1 VNHLHTADIGGIRVA
16 YYEQG
21 SGPAL
26 VLLHGMFGDHLD
38 WEPVLEPLARD
49 FRVIAVDLPGF
60 GESDKPDIDYTVE
73 FFLDSLQALL
83 KHLGIAKAALI
94 GNSFG
99 GTLSI
104 FFAIAHPEIVERLV
118 LVSSGGIRP
127 FTTEEQARVAV
138 HYVEENLG
146 ALTPAIQEAML
157 SPIFAR
163 LSDQRERYLAKQN
176 AKLTRPDFKSYVRVL
191 ARCAKLGASHELVHR
206 LAEIPCQ
213 TLMVW
218 GDKDVVFP
226 KEFAQK
232 ALPNLHSG
240 KLVLLPDCGHVPQL
254 DDPVAFVR
262 EVREFLTNG
271 KVRSAPTY

>member
-1 VNHLHTADIGGIRVA
+1 VSHLHSAEIDGVRVA

-38 WEPVLEPLARD
+38 WEPVLEPLTRD

-60 GESDKPDIDYTVE
+60 GESDKPDINYTVQ
-73 FFLDSLQALL
+73 FFLDSLEGLF
-83 KHLGIAKAALI
+83 KHLGISKATLI

-104 FFAIAHPEIVERLV
+104 FFAIAHAEIVERLV

-127 FTTEEQARVAV
+127 FTSEERNRVAL
-138 HYVEENLG
+138 HYTEQSLG

-163 LSDQRERYLAKQN
+163 RSDRRERYLAKQN
-176 AKLTRPDFKSYVRVL
+176 AKLSRPDFKSYVRVL
-191 ARCAKLGASHELVHR
+191 TRCAQLGASHDLVHR
-206 LAEIPCQ
+206 LPAIPCQ
-213 TLMVW
+213 TLMLW
-218 GDKDVVFP
+218 GDKDMVFP
-226 KEFAQK
+226 KEFAEK
-232 ALPNLHSG
+232 ALSNLRYG
-240 KLVLLPDCGHVPQL
+240 KLVLLPDCGHIPQL

-262 EVREFLTNG
+262 EVRDFLAEG
-271 KVRSAPTY
+271 KLRSAVTY